1 MLFVEK
7 DITKIEV
14 SQWADFIKN
23 HPKGSVFQTPEI
35 YNCYKNTPNHTPIIL
50 VAMSDSNIVGVLLA
64 VIISEGG
71 NLKKYFTSRS
81 IIIGGPIVK
90 NDNNEIIS
98 FLLKEYNLY
107 IKGKAI
113 YTQIRNHYEQLL
125 NNDAFQENNY
135 RFKSHLNFRIK
146 LDAPD
151 NIWNRIGKGRIKQI
165 KKAIKNQLSVEVY
178 ENDICEDLIIKGYD
192 IIKSVYKRAGLP
204 LVGIDLIKEVCNKK
218 LLVLFVVK
226 DSTSN
231 IIGCRFGIKYK
242 DEIYGWYAG
251 SYSEYYKLFPND
263 ILIWETLKWSCE
275 HGYKVFDYG
284 GAGEPNKPYGVRA
297 FKSQMGGELVN
308 YGRYELVHKKILYKI
323 GQLGMAILKSRK
335 IGGGEKFLITS
346 LLVRLNGR
354 RLFLIMLKE
363 IFFKHQRC
371 MSYMQ
376 IHHII
381 NRMF

>member
-14 SQWADFIKN
+14 SQWADFVKN
-23 HPKGSVFQTPEI
+23 HRKGSVFQTPEM
-35 YNCYKNTPNHTPIIL
+35 YECYRNTPNHTPIIH
-50 VAMSDSNIVGVLLA
+50 VAMSDGNIVGVLLA

-146 LDAPD
+146 LDTTD

-178 ENDICEDLIIKGYD
+178 ENDICEDLIIQGYD
-192 IIKSVYKRAGLP
+192 IIRSVYKRAGLP

-218 LLVLFVVK
+218 LLVLFVVR
-226 DSTSN
+226 DSTDK

-308 YGRYELVHKKILYKI
+308 YGRYELVHKKCLMMIGKLGLKLIKTIKI
-323 GQLGMAILKSRK
+323 IK
-335 IGGGEKFLITS
+335 IK
-346 LLVRLNGR
+346 V
-354 RLFLIMLKE
+354 
-363 IFFKHQRC
+363 
-371 MSYMQ
+371 
-376 IHHII
+376 
-381 NRMF
+381 